1 MKKVTAFF
9 KSLCKCAL
17 IVLVLFFVGAT
28 VYKQIFTGDNLA
40 NALKV
45 AAVISI
51 GFSLYMAM
59 QEE

>member
-9 KSLCKCAL
+9 KALCICAL
-17 IVLVLFFVGAT
+17 IVLVLFFVGIT
-28 VYKQIFTGDNLA
+28 VYRQIFTGENLA
-40 NALKV
+40 NAFKV

-51 GFSLYMAM
+51 GVSLYLAM